1 MGSFNIH
8 TKRQTQPHSKAAE
21 NRYEEQISNLAVEK
35 QELEWQKESLQ
46 HQYNALSSQHE
57 EAMTVLKKQFQT
69 RVTAV
74 EEEKGKFQLTA
85 ESKERE
91 ISGLKEELK
100 VLQVSKYSLEKKLNE
115 LEQKVQLQTVAK
127 DNQLSQL
134 SEVEK
139 RFAAISRQCGLIK
152 QAHEKLEQ
160 NVEEATR
167 LNKKLIAVNKNQE
180 NAIHDLNQELEKVT
194 ADLIRSKVTS
204 QCKLGEENIHLS
216 ARQQQLQELKLKLQM
231 EVELNKRLSKNA
243 SAVQEEKQEVLKLF
257 QHTQQ
262 LLQRQELALGRT
274 EAELKVSGEKHQV
287 LERDNER
294 LREKAEENEDKF
306 QNLQREN
313 EKSTARW
320 KKEETRLNEENQLI
334 KSDLESFKE
343 AHAKWQESHSKLPA
357 HSVQQEQPMQ
367 IPQNN
372 LKHFDQR
379 TAQGTPG
386 PQTSVTE
393 ALTATDNELKHAE
406 IQNTTE
412 EEIKEE
418 PIERDYK
425 KEGINNHSQD
435 GMVNA
440 DNIVKNSNVLPPD
453 TSEPAAEVPEKAP
466 DNGALFVNERQY
478 TSVTTGKVGS
488 GEPEDIQQSETGN
501 TCCEAESASAELNL
515 QGSSVCLAEVPV
527 EGGTMLSDS
536 ADALG
541 VCSADVG
548 QQTDSIAH
556 KFNGGKSEALYDTN
570 DKTKTTQ
577 CDKGVF
583 ITEARATPGTDGIL
597 AREVSANEV
606 RGDTN
611 QSASDLASQPVIHE
625 IKNEQKSTFEQ
636 QHGPHSQADILLEEN
651 DANSDTVEL
660 CQLHNPCSKL
670 DVSPTQLAADQRN
683 HCVPSIVASKIDGS
697 VDADNRLQSD
707 ISVESRDHGPTDRE
721 QDITE
726 DISSN
731 AQSSLVNTDVQQK
744 GTNTPKSVIS
754 DSAATDDLHV
764 TVPNA
769 EALGILEHPQGSMP
783 QKDDC
788 ISMTSNHSL
797 NFTTHANH
805 DVLLAPTSQ
814 NTKEADDSVNGSAAT
829 VESRQAVISKMGLH
843 AAIGEARSASA
854 TTADEFKPIFISTSF
869 NPVTAIVLDHRTN
882 ISTSEAKAANSKT
895 TASQSWWKFP
905 SLSSLDSSK
914 GADVLNK
921 ATASF
926 SISLPKDKLEAPVI
940 TRNVSSA
947 FTFPSQI
954 REMSLRRPCAAD
966 SPSPKRVNDTFN
978 TSSVPL
984 YPKRNSS
991 EEWNAIAQTFYDFSR
1006 TPVQEKLCSSS
1017 TESFKIPY
1025 PPASMKH
1032 HGPFTE
1038 SCSQPYFNP
1047 QSPRLSEVST
1057 SNPMPKTTTEE
1068 FLFEDECD
1076 SQYFNIKGQINK
1088 IERFLSL
1095 DRFKSTRKRKA
1106 DDSPD
1111 ENAIKITLT

>member
-1 MGSFNIH
+1 MDIKM
-8 TKRQTQPHSKAAE
+8 TRVSKDSKAGLCIADDFQNSATAALRPVQQLEFKTSLLEVVEELRIRRAAE

-440 DNIVKNSNVLPPD
+440 DNI
-453 TSEPAAEVPEKAP
+453 
-466 DNGALFVNERQY
+466 
-478 TSVTTGKVGS
+478 
-488 GEPEDIQQSETGN
+488 
-501 TCCEAESASAELNL
+501 
-515 QGSSVCLAEVPV
+515 
-527 EGGTMLSDS
+527 
-536 ADALG
+536 
-541 VCSADVG
+541 
-548 QQTDSIAH
+548 
-556 KFNGGKSEALYDTN
+556 
-570 DKTKTTQ
+570 
-577 CDKGVF
+577 
-583 ITEARATPGTDGIL
+583 
-597 AREVSANEV
+597 
-606 RGDTN
+606 
-611 QSASDLASQPVIHE
+611 
-625 IKNEQKSTFEQ
+625 
-636 QHGPHSQADILLEEN
+636 
-651 DANSDTVEL
+651 
-660 CQLHNPCSKL
+660 
-670 DVSPTQLAADQRN
+670 
-683 HCVPSIVASKIDGS
+683 
-697 VDADNRLQSD
+697 
-707 ISVESRDHGPTDRE
+707 
-721 QDITE
+721 
-726 DISSN
+726 
-731 AQSSLVNTDVQQK
+731 
-744 GTNTPKSVIS
+744 
-754 DSAATDDLHV
+754 
-764 TVPNA
+764 
-769 EALGILEHPQGSMP
+769 
-783 QKDDC
+783 
-788 ISMTSNHSL
+788 
-797 NFTTHANH
+797 
-805 DVLLAPTSQ
+805 
-814 NTKEADDSVNGSAAT
+814 
-829 VESRQAVISKMGLH
+829 
-843 AAIGEARSASA
+843 
-854 TTADEFKPIFISTSF
+854 
-869 NPVTAIVLDHRTN
+869 
-882 ISTSEAKAANSKT
+882 
-895 TASQSWWKFP
+895 
-905 SLSSLDSSK
+905 
-914 GADVLNK
+914 
-921 ATASF
+921 
-926 SISLPKDKLEAPVI
+926 
-940 TRNVSSA
+940 
-947 FTFPSQI
+947 
-954 REMSLRRPCAAD
+954 D